1 MSEEKITVYQGAT
14 ASEKP
19 ISEVKKIISQAL
31 QVENFSVLMGAGCS
45 SYWMKK
51 EDDESE
57 KEYGIST
64 MAGLFSDFMKENPGF
79 EILGEDISEKV
90 NKNLE
95 ELMDFMNAINQ
106 VNNIKEVDPEIENK
120 ILTVKKFIT
129 VKINEGMNCDELAS
143 VYKRFYLKT
152 ISSNRKTPINI
163 ITTNY
168 DMYNE
173 RALDELNF
181 VYNNGFTG
189 AYKRVFNPNTYRF
202 MYVDNMNLQKDIW
215 TRVDHFYN
223 LYKIHGSL
231 SWKKKNEQILEVPS
245 DKYEDEELPNVMIY
259 PTPLK
264 DRSTLMV
271 PYTDLMRNFQD
282 NLMKKNTVLLT
293 LGYSFG
299 DDHINR
305 IILNNLS
312 IPSFRLIVLGETHS
326 KDEFGKNKLTNIG
339 KLTEMDDSRI
349 TIINSEDKIHYFKN
363 FVDKLMP
370 AIPNEEEEQKM
381 TEKINEVLLNLSSK
395 GDANE

>member
-1 MSEEKITVYQGAT
+1 MDEELITVYQGAT
-14 ASEKP
+14 SSQKS
-19 ISEVKKIISQAL
+19 IVDVKKLISQSL
-31 QVENFSVLMGAGCS
+31 QIENFSVLMGAGCS
-45 SYWMKK
+45 SYYMQEKGDKAPK
-51 EDDESE
+51 EH
-57 KEYGIST
+57 GIST
-64 MAGLFSDFMKENPGF
+64 MAGLFSDFMRENPNF
-79 EILGEDISEKV
+79 NVLGVDISNKV
-90 NKNLE
+90 NHNLE
-95 ELMDFMNAINQ
+95 ELMDFMNAIKQ
-106 VNNIKEVDPEIENK
+106 VNNISIVDAEIEQK
-120 ILTVKKFIT
+120 ILIVKRFIT
-129 VKINEGMNCDELAS
+129 KKINEGMDCDELAS
-143 VYKRFYLKT
+143 LYKKFYLKT

-181 VYNNGFTG
+181 VYNNGFSG

-231 SWKKKNEQILEVPS
+231 SWKKSGEQILEVPA
-245 DKYEDEELPNVMIY
+245 DKYNDEDLQNVMIY

-282 NLMKKNTVLLT
+282 NLMRKNSVLLT

-312 IPSFRLIVLGETHS
+312 IPSFRLIILGETEIVDGEQTIPTH
-326 KDEFGKNKLTNIG
+326 IG
-339 KLTEMDDSRI
+339 KISEMDDSRI
-349 TIINSEDKIHYFKN
+349 TIINSKDKIHYFKN

-370 AIPNEEEEQKM
+370 AIPSEEEEQKI
-381 TEKINEVLLNLSSK
+381 TEKINKVLFDLASK
-395 GDANE
+395 DDNNE